1 MQKIHLTRPDD
12 AHLHLRDGVYLKT
25 TVPASAKQ
33 FSRAIV
39 MPNLKP
45 PITTLPALD
54 AYKKRILS
62 AVPEGCHFEPLMTL
76 YLTDTITPEQI
87 AEVAASKQ
95 VTAIKLY
102 PAGVT
107 TNSEAG
113 IKQLTALN
121 PVFAAMENFDLPLL
135 IHGETSDP
143 AIDIFDRERDFL
155 AALEKL
161 VQQFPRLRIVL
172 EHITT
177 EEAVR
182 FIVSSPDNVAATIT
196 PHHLLFNRNHLL
208 SGGMRPH
215 YYCLPILKRRKHQEA
230 LITAAIS
237 GNKKFFLGTDSAPH
251 TVATK
256 ESACGCAGI
265 YSAHAAIELYAEAF
279 ESAGALDKLEAFA
292 SHYAA
297 DFYHLPRNTQ
307 RITLIKKPWEVP
319 TYFVFG
325 DDTLIPMWAGET
337 LNWQL
342 SDESI

>member
-1 MQKIHLTRPDD
+1 MQKLHLTKPDD
-12 AHLHLRDGVYLKT
+12 AHLHLRDGAYLKT
-25 TVPASAKQ
+25 TVADSAKQ

-45 PITTLPALD
+45 PVTTLVALN
-54 AYKKRILS
+54 AYRERILS
-62 AVPEGCHFEPLMTL
+62 AVPEGFSFEPLMTL
-76 YLTDTITPEQI
+76 YLTSEMTPEKI
-87 AEVAASKQ
+87 SEAAISKQ

-113 IKQLTALN
+113 VKQLDTLN
-121 PVFAAMENFDLPLL
+121 PVFAAMEAFDLPLL
-135 IHGETSDP
+135 IHGETSDLEM
-143 AIDIFDRERDFL
+143 DIFDRERDFL
-155 AALEKL
+155 VALEKL

-177 EEAVR
+177 KEAVQ
-182 FIVSSPDNVAATIT
+182 FILASNDNVAATIT

-208 SGGMRPH
+208 SGGIRPH
-215 YYCLPILKRRKHQEA
+215 YYCLPILKRRQHQEA
-230 LITAAIS
+230 LIEAATS

-256 ESACGCAGI
+256 ETTCGCAGI

-279 ESAGALDKLEAFA
+279 ERVGALDKLEAFA

-297 DFYHLPRNTQ
+297 DFYRLARNTQ
-307 RITLIKKPWEVP
+307 RITLIKKPWEVAKQLP
-319 TYFVFG
+319 FG
-325 DDTLIPMWAGET
+325 DEVLVPMWAGDV
-337 LNWQL
+337 LGWQL
-342 SDESI
+342 SEEA